1 MFNLFGTLQ
10 LYSFQHRWIQLVC
23 RNGGD
28 QLSVIYRNDCSFSKN
43 ISYRPNRS
51 GLKLQR
57 NIKLDPGFEHLTS
70 LISQLASQII
80 HVPNWRTLSGKTK
93 RSKIFHSC
101 AAGSTN
107 KPITIFIIPP
117 NVVRSHYKLLTQIVF
132 SEKG

>member
-28 QLSVIYRNDCSFSKN
+28 QLSVIYTDFSKN

-51 GLKLQR
+51 GLNLQR

-80 HVPNWRTLSGKTK
+80 HVPNWKTLSGKTK

>member
-1 MFNLFGTLQ
+1 M
-10 LYSFQHRWIQLVC
+10 C

-28 QLSVIYRNDCSFSKN
+28 QLSVIYRNDFSKN
-43 ISYRPNRS
+43 IPYRPNRS